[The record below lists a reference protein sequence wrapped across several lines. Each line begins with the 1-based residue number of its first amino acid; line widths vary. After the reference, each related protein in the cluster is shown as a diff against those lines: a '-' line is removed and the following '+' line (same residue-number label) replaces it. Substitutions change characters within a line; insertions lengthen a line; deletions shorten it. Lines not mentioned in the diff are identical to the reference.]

1 MSSAPA
7 PPSAAP
13 LVTMAITASASCPSA
28 AAAAALPA
36 ISVSRAPGSTAQEP
50 TDLAPFSFLYT
61 GRHDGGEL
69 PPLKEGSHYA
79 LLLDALA
86 EGRVQLE
93 AQLAVLAQADSAS
106 AGSAAGS
113 AAKKPRVEEQEAAQ

>member
-1 MSSAPA
+1 
-7 PPSAAP
+7 
-13 LVTMAITASASCPSA
+13 MAITACASSPSA

-36 ISVSRAPGSTAQEP
+36 ISVSRAPESTAQEP

-86 EGRVQLE
+86 EGRAQLE
-93 AQLAVLAQADSAS
+93 AQLAVLAQADSSAS
-106 AGSAAGS
+106 AGS
-113 AAKKPRVEEQEAAQ
+113 AAKKPRVEEKQEEEEEEAAQ